1 VVVEIEG
8 VVKVVVPVPLAK
20 GEPPVAAAYQSMVVP
35 ANAVALRVSVPVP
48 QREAAVAAGA
58 AGAGFTTNVTVKL
71 LVVPQAFVT
80 V

>member
-1 VVVEIEG
+1 M
-8 VVKVVVPVPLAK
+8 VVPVPPDS

-35 ANAVALRVSVPVP
+35 ASAVALRVSVPVP
-48 QREAAVAAGA
+48 QREAADATGA

-71 LVVPQAFVT
+71 LVVPQAFVA

>member
-1 VVVEIEG
+1 M
-8 VVKVVVPVPLAK
+8 VVPVPPDS

-35 ANAVALRVSVPVP
+35 ASAVALRVSVPVP
-48 QREAAVAAGA
+48 QREAAVAEGA

-71 LVVPQAFVT
+71 LVVPQAFVA